1 MGERAVKQEN
11 RAGGRSVW
19 VLLVVLGG
27 ALAWLFRDSFSPD
40 LALFA
45 NDGPLGLV
53 SSRVFAMPEG
63 LLRIWMDLNWLGF
76 DGTGMPP
83 TWHALWYWILGAWGF
98 INFSPLLA
106 CLALGMSVWLF
117 CRASGMAGPVSV
129 LAGVAGGLNGDFF
142 SYASWG
148 LPTLTTCVASVFL
161 ALAALRWPGRPWW
174 LRVGLAGAALGHA
187 LMEGFDNGAIFSLY
201 VAAFAVAMVWWET
214 PGSAGKRLGWG
225 VATVAGV
232 AVASG
237 LVAAHVLLGLVQTQ
251 IQGVTGMGQDQ
262 ESKAARWSF
271 ATQGSLPPKET
282 LRAVIPG
289 LYGYRMDTPDGG
301 VYWGRVGSDPA
312 WDAYWSARERR
323 PEQRP
328 AAMPRHSGAGHFA
341 GVLVVLVA
349 VFGVFQS
356 WGRGRGVL
364 TLGECR
370 WVWFWTGSAVVS
382 ILLAYGRHAPF
393 YQFFYALPYFS
404 TIRMPVKFLH
414 PFNLSLVVLFAY
426 GLQALWRGWVVP
438 ERRWAEG
445 LGAHWKL
452 WWGKA
457 TAGERRWTV
466 VTVGLVGASLLA
478 WLIYGSARS
487 GMLAHLGEAGFG
499 EADALAIARF
509 SQREVMWFWMILG
522 LSVGVVLLLLS
533 GWWSGVRARWAAV
546 VVGALLLLDL
556 GRANTPWIQHYAW
569 RDRLATNPVFD
580 VLRAQPQEGRV
591 VGQLPFA
598 LPGAAGQALR
608 ALGEVYALEWIQHA
622 FRYHDIQALEVVQL
636 PRAPVD
642 YTEYKMALQ
651 GNPVREWEL
660 TNTRYVFAL
669 APLVEAMNQ
678 QLDGGRGRFRLHT
691 AFAMSQGPGGNI
703 LVQTNAEGPY
713 ALLEFSGALPRVMLY
728 DRWRSGVAD
737 EEALGLLASTSF
749 DPVREVLV
757 AESAP
762 QPSVETSSQPA
773 GTVRYVKYAPT
784 RWTVETEARTPCV
797 LLVNDRH
804 HPEWKVRVD
813 GEEEPLLRVNY
824 VMRGVYLTPG
834 KHTVEFRFDP
844 PTRTLWLTLAMLG
857 MAVGLVVVGV
867 RWREPEGA
875 MGTKEGAGS

>member
-1 MGERAVKQEN
+1 MGERRVKQEN
-11 RAGGRSVW
+11 RAEGRSVW

-53 SSRVFAMPEG
+53 SSRVFRMPEG

-83 TWHALWYWILGAWGF
+83 TWHALWFWILGGWGF

-117 CRASGMAGPVSV
+117 CRASGMAGPVAV

-161 ALAALRWPGRPWW
+161 AMAALRWPGRPWW

-201 VAAFAVAMVWWET
+201 VAAFAVALVWWET

-225 VATVAGV
+225 MATVAGV

-237 LVAAHVLLGLVQTQ
+237 LVAAHVLLGLIQTQ
-251 IQGVTGMGQDQ
+251 IQGVSGMGQDQ

-289 LYGYRMDTPDGG
+289 LFGYRMDTPEGG

-349 VFGVFQS
+349 AFGVVQS

-393 YQFFYALPYFS
+393 YQLFYALPYFS

-414 PFNLSLVVLFAY
+414 PFNVSVVVLFAY
-426 GLQALWRGWVVP
+426 GLQALWRGWVMP
-438 ERRWAEG
+438 ERRWADG
-445 LGAHWKL
+445 LGEHWKV

-457 TAGERRWTV
+457 TAGERRWTG
-466 VTVGLVGASLLA
+466 VTVALVGASMLA
-478 WLIYGSARS
+478 WLIYGTARS
-487 GMLAHLGEAGFG
+487 GMMAHLAEAGFG
-499 EADALAIARF
+499 EADARAIARF
-509 SQREVMWFWMILG
+509 SQREVMWFWMFLG
-522 LSVGVVLLLLS
+522 MSVGLVLLLLS
-533 GWWSGVRARWAAV
+533 GWWSGARARWAGV
-546 VVGALLLLDL
+546 GVGALMLLDF
-556 GRANTPWIQHYAW
+556 GRANTAWIQHYEW
-569 RDRLATNPVFD
+569 RERLATNPVFD

-608 ALGEVYALEWIQHA
+608 ALGDVYALEWIQHA

-636 PRAPVD
+636 PRAPID
-642 YTEYKMALQ
+642 YMEFKTALQ

-669 APLVEAMNQ
+669 APLLEAMNQ

-691 AFAMSQGPGGNI
+691 AFELSQGPSGNI
-703 LVQTNAEGPY
+703 VVRTNAEGPY

-728 DRWRSGVAD
+728 DRWRSGVED
-737 EEALGLLASTSF
+737 EEALGLLASPQF
-749 DPVREVLV
+749 DPMREVLV

-773 GTVRYVKYAPT
+773 GTVRYLNYQPT

-804 HPEWKVRVD
+804 HQDWKVTVD

-834 KHTVEFRFDP
+834 RHTVEFRFDP
-844 PTRTLWLTLAMLG
+844 PTRTLWLTLGMLG

-867 RWREPEGA
+867 RWRKSEVGME
-875 MGTKEGAGS
+875 TKEGAGS